1 MKMTNKFIDF
11 NEDILNRLKDAEY
24 QKEFLNASLEDYM
37 TDGDFKSFY
46 KSLELV
52 IKARGSVSEFAKNA
66 KLNRRNLYSLFNGEK
81 TPRLDTIVKLLN
93 ELGYS
98 LKIA

>member
-1 MKMTNKFIDF
+1 MKNNFINFETDLI
-11 NEDILNRLKDAEY
+11 ERLKDEEY
-24 QKEFLNASLEDYM
+24 QKEFLNASLEDYV
-37 TDGDFKSFY
+37 TDGDFKGFF

-52 IKARGSVSEFAKNA
+52 IKAKGTVSEFAKKT
-66 KLNRRNLYSLFNGEK
+66 KLNRRNLYSMFNGEQK
-81 TPRLDTIVKLLN
+81 PQLETIVRVLN

>member
-1 MKMTNKFIDF
+1 MKNKFINF
-11 NEDILNRLKDAEY
+11 EENILERLKDVEY

-37 TDGDFKSFY
+37 TDGDFKGFF

-52 IKARGSVSEFAKNA
+52 IKSRGSVSEFSKKT
-66 KLNRRNLYSLFNGEK
+66 KLNRRNLYSMFEGEQK
-81 TPRLDTIVKLLN
+81 PQLDTIIKVLN